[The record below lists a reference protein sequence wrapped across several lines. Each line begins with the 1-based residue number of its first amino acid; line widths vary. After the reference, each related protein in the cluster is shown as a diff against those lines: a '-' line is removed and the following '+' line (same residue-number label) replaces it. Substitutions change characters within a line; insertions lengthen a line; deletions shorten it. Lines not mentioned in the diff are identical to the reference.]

1 MFILLAVIAACALAI
16 AVHFLLP
23 DRELR
28 GVAVVPAIAAVVA
41 ALVYTGLQWAGVA
54 ENNFWLWLA
63 SIGGGLALSAI
74 VGALLTAQRRRTDET
89 ARTALGI

>member
-23 DRELR
+23 GRELR
-28 GVAVVPAIAAVVA
+28 GVAVVPAIATVVA

-74 VGALLTAQRRRTDET
+74 AGALLTAQRRRTDATE
-89 ARTALGI
+89 RSALGI